1 MIEMSVLLGFI
12 AASAALIAVPGPNIA
27 VIMATG
33 AEHGARAA
41 MTVVLAT
48 TLAQVL
54 QIALVVLGLAALLS
68 LWSWAFI
75 ALKWIGVAYL
85 VWLGISTIRKATAPV
100 AAAKPTNGQLALRG
114 AMTAL
119 ANPKTLAFHA
129 AFLPLFIDQAKA
141 AGPQLALLGAVF
153 IAVALIIDSAYALAS
168 GGLRRL
174 ASRGDVRA
182 WVKRVSGSVMLFA
195 AGWLALRKTA

>member
-1 MIEMSVLLGFI
+1 MLDTPILLGFI

-48 TLAQVL
+48 TIAQVL

-68 LWSWAFI
+68 VWSWAFI

-85 VWLGISTIRKATAPV
+85 VWIGVTTLRKAAAPESAV
-100 AAAKPTNGQLALRG
+100 RPTHGRLALRG

-129 AFLPLFIDQAKA
+129 AFLPLFIDQARA

-153 IAVALIIDSAYALAS
+153 IAVALIIDSAYALAA

-174 ASRGDVRA
+174 TRRGGVRA
-182 WVKRVSGSVMLFA
+182 WMKRVSGSVMLFA